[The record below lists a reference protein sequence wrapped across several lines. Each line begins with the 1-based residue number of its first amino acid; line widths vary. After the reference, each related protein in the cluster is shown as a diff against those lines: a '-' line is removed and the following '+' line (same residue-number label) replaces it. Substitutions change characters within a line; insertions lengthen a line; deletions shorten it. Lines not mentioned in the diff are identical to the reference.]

1 MDTKII
7 RTAGILLLVL
17 LILGTVIALLFYWN
31 SFILRGLV
39 SDFKSE
45 LRAAEGIEIVE
56 TVSDYGKLNGN
67 GNGINYFGAV
77 LVKVDNPDVLDTT
90 GGTWSWVAD
99 GSSGLELDCY
109 CKIAPQTSS
118 SNYTVLQRCRL
129 TFSKDG
135 LLVAGE
141 LLSDRIRIQAKN
153 A

>member
-1 MDTKII
+1 METKII

-17 LILGTVIALLFYWN
+17 LVLGTVIALLFYWN

-77 LVKVDNPDVLDTT
+77 LVKVDNPDVLDTLVSLNKDFDVMNYYKQEKREIDLRYAERAHLSFENLST
-90 GGTWSWVAD
+90 DYYVVWFYQSEHPM
-99 GSSGLELDCY
+99 SNPLDI
-109 CKIAPQTSS
+109 K
-118 SNYTVLQRCRL
+118 
-129 TFSKDG
+129 G
-135 LLVAGE
+135 H
-141 LLSDRIRIQAKN
+141 
-153 A
+153 

>member
-17 LILGTVIALLFYWN
+17 LVLGTVIALLFYWN

-77 LVKVDNPDVLDTT
+77 LVKVENPDVLDTLV
-90 GGTWSWVAD
+90 SLNKDFDVMNYYKQEKREID
-99 GSSGLELDCY
+99 LDY
-109 CKIAPQTSS
+109 AEHAHLSFENHGDYYVVWFYQGEHPM
-118 SNYTVLQRCRL
+118 SNPLDI
-129 TFSKDG
+129 KG
-135 LLVAGE
+135 H
-141 LLSDRIRIQAKN
+141 
-153 A
+153 

>member
-1 MDTKII
+1 MDAKII

-17 LILGTVIALLFYWN
+17 LVLGTVIALLFYWN

-77 LVKVDNPDVLDTT
+77 LVKVDNPDVLDTLVSLNKDFDVMNYYKQENREIDLNYAEHAHLSFENLSPDYYVVWFYQ
-90 GGTWSWVAD
+90 GEHPMSNP
-99 GSSGLELDCY
+99 LDI
-109 CKIAPQTSS
+109 K
-118 SNYTVLQRCRL
+118 
-129 TFSKDG
+129 G
-135 LLVAGE
+135 H
-141 LLSDRIRIQAKN
+141 
-153 A
+153 

>member
-17 LILGTVIALLFYWN
+17 LVLSTVIALLFYWN

-67 GNGINYFGAV
+67 GNGINFFGAV
-77 LVKVDNPDVLDTT
+77 LAKVDNPDVLDTLVSLNKDFDVMDYYKQEKREIDLRYAEHAHLSFENLST
-90 GGTWSWVAD
+90 DYYVVWFYQSEHPM
-99 GSSGLELDCY
+99 SNPLDI
-109 CKIAPQTSS
+109 K
-118 SNYTVLQRCRL
+118 
-129 TFSKDG
+129 G
-135 LLVAGE
+135 H
-141 LLSDRIRIQAKN
+141 
-153 A
+153 

>member
-17 LILGTVIALLFYWN
+17 LVLGTVIALLFYWN

-77 LVKVDNPDVLDTT
+77 LVKVDNPDVLDTLVSLNKDFDVMNYYKQEKREIDLRYAERAHLSFENLST
-90 GGTWSWVAD
+90 DYYVVWFYQSEHPM
-99 GSSGLELDCY
+99 SNPLDI
-109 CKIAPQTSS
+109 K
-118 SNYTVLQRCRL
+118 
-129 TFSKDG
+129 G
-135 LLVAGE
+135 H
-141 LLSDRIRIQAKN
+141 
-153 A
+153 